1 MLKIQ
6 ELEALVPQFLKNSD
20 LLYVSVLDIEGQ
32 IYLANKLFEELLE
45 PNGADILEKNFLDT
59 CHRRNNWDIQDF
71 LIQVIEKPLHKLHV
85 ELVHGKN
92 LLIKWE
98 FSALQNEEGDFSG
111 ILAVGHKHF
120 QHFKNPGPHLPL
132 YVHQEAPADV
142 QVSLD
147 FAWEIVHVN
156 PNAETFFG
164 KKAAELIGQTIWQV
178 YPDLSVYQHALE
190 FKKAKTSGSFRIFEE
205 FNSLNGRFYKIF
217 VYPKAFGLDLV
228 FQDITE
234 IHQLSK
240 ELANKNLNLEALIEH
255 ANEQIFFIGKD
266 LRIAGFNT
274 KAEKFVK
281 IQFGRTL
288 RHGDKFLNYLPD
300 NMDEFF
306 LKHLEEILSG
316 KTFQLEKEIFQS
328 AYKKPIWYF
337 HKFYPLKDL
346 NGVVSGFVYAFLDI
360 HEDKMSTAKL
370 KKQNKIMRE
379 VLYTQ
384 ASILRSPL
392 SSILGL
398 LELIDKEQMDKEN
411 KKYLAYLKTLA
422 QELDK
427 VIRNNSKQVS
437 DLD

>member
-6 ELEALVPQFLKNSD
+6 ELETLVPQFLKNSD

-59 CHRRNNWDIQDF
+59 CHSRNNWDFQDF
-71 LIQVIEKPLHKLHV
+71 LIQVIEKPLDKLHV

-98 FSALQNEEGDFSG
+98 FTALQNEEGDFSG

-120 QHFKNPGPHLPL
+120 QQFHNPIPNTSL
-132 YVHQEAPADV
+132 YVHHEAPADV
-142 QVSLD
+142 LVSLD
-147 FAWEIVHVN
+147 FAWEIVDIN
-156 PNAETFFG
+156 PNAEVFFG
-164 KKAAELIGQTIWQV
+164 KKADELIGQTIWQV

-190 FKKAKTSGSFRIFEE
+190 FKKARTSRSFRVFEE

-217 VYPKAFGLDLV
+217 VYPKPLGLDLI

-255 ANEQIFFIGKD
+255 ANEQILFVGKD
-266 LRIAGFNT
+266 LRISGFNS
-274 KAEKFVK
+274 KAENFVK
-281 IQFGRTL
+281 KQFGRTP

-306 LKHLEEILSG
+306 LKHLEEILGG
-316 KTFQLEKEIFQS
+316 KTFHVEKEIFQPV
-328 AYKKPIWYF
+328 YKKQIWF
-337 HKFYPLKDL
+337 SHKFYPLKDL
-346 NGVVSGFVYAFLDI
+346 NGGVSGFVYAFIDI
-360 HEDKMSTAKL
+360 HEDKMGLAKL
-370 KKQNKIMRE
+370 QKQNKLMRE

-384 ASILRSPL
+384 SSTLRSPL

-398 LELIDKEQMDKEN
+398 LELIDKDQMDKEN